1 MCDRVMGYNFNLL
14 TLIIMRLY
22 LFIIFKD
29 TVEQQYYSY
38 YHLTGNFITLKN
50 VHVLEKSDK
59 FTLTKTTLLHY
70 QY

>member
-1 MCDRVMGYNFNLL
+1 MCDRVMGYNFN
-14 TLIIMRLY
+14 
-22 LFIIFKD
+22 D
-29 TVEQQYYSY
+29 TVEHQYYSY